1 MQNKR
6 EILMDL
12 KKYNIN
18 IKKKYGQNFLID
30 QNILSKIVD
39 TAELDSTIAVIEIGG
54 GVGSLTD
61 KLCQKAGYVLCYE
74 IDSELIPILRQN
86 LKEYSNYEIIN
97 QDILKVDIQQEIKDK
112 LSSFSKIYV
121 VANLPYYITT
131 PILLNLLEKTDR
143 IQRYIL
149 MMQEEVAERI
159 CGIPKTKEYNALS
172 IAVQYRC
179 KATKEFKVGRNVF
192 LPEPNVDSAVVK
204 LEMYREKKYMVED
217 ETSFFGFVRQC
228 FSQRRKTLVNNL
240 CKEYD
245 KTIISEAL
253 IQNGLSLDIRS
264 EELSIEEFIKIFEYI
279 TK

>member
-97 QDILKVDIQQEIKDK
+97 QDILKVDSTRNKRQIIFFFQDLCCCQSTILYYHSD
-112 LSSFSKIYV
+112 SFEFVGKNRSNSKIYSYD
-121 VANLPYYITT
+121 AGRSGGKNMWNPQ
-131 PILLNLLEKTDR
+131 NKR
-143 IQRYIL
+143 I
-149 MMQEEVAERI
+149 
-159 CGIPKTKEYNALS
+159 
-172 IAVQYRC
+172 
-179 KATKEFKVGRNVF
+179 
-192 LPEPNVDSAVVK
+192 
-204 LEMYREKKYMVED
+204 
-217 ETSFFGFVRQC
+217 
-228 FSQRRKTLVNNL
+228 
-240 CKEYD
+240 
-245 KTIISEAL
+245 
-253 IQNGLSLDIRS
+253 
-264 EELSIEEFIKIFEYI
+264 
-279 TK
+279 